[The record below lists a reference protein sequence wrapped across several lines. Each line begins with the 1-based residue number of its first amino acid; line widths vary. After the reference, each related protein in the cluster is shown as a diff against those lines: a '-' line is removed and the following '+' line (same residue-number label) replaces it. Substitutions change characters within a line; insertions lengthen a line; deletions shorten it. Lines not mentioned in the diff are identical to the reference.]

1 MILAEGS
8 TLRIAPGNGGAEGQ
22 YTMGQRYQRE
32 IEEILLKAN
41 EDAPDDGQKRPRNPQ
56 RSARRAPPSR
66 GRGRSLR
73 FTSGRLLGMG
83 VAVLAVALIL
93 NVFGG
98 AVRYAAPVGVGCAG
112 GHRVHLVLHEA
123 SAHRREAMAR
133 PADRGCAG
141 AEFALPHLA
150 LDHQGLTRPYGRR
163 RPLLLP
169 SRLSVPLHLS
179 AQGATA
185 CEVISLTSNAPIQAR
200 RTARMSRIR
209 CRRGRRRCC
218 IHGTTSMRRAARLT
232 APRSRGVR
240 AGCGVTSS

>member
-73 FTSGRLLGMG
+73 FTSGRLLAMG

-93 NVFGG
+93 NVFG
-98 AVRYAAPVGVGCAG
+98 VPFV
-112 GHRVHLVLHEA
+112 
-123 SAHRREAMAR
+123 
-133 PADRGCAG
+133 
-141 AEFALPHLA
+141 
-150 LDHQGLTRPYGRR
+150 T
-163 RPLLLP
+163 PLLWA
-169 SRLSVPLHLS
+169 SVALV
-179 AQGATA
+179 
-185 CEVISLTSNAPIQAR
+185 VIAYISYFTKPR
-200 RTARMSRIR
+200 RTVEKRWRGQPIEDAPGPSSLSRIWR
-209 CRRGRRRCC
+209 WIIRG
-218 IHGTTSMRRAARLT
+218 
-232 APRSRGVR
+232 
-240 AGCGVTSS
+240 